1 MIGLKIYRMMS
12 DYKVD
17 MMNDGM
23 NEFYVHF
30 HGPNDSKSFIYFFFF
45 FVFVSLFEAWAFNM
59 FPFWVCL

>member
-45 FVFVSLFEAWAFNM
+45 FVFVSLFEA
-59 FPFWVCL
+59 